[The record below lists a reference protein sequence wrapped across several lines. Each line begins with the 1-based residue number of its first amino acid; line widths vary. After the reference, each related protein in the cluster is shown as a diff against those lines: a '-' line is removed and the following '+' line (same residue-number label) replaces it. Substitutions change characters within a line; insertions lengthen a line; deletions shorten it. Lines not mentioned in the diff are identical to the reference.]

1 MNANDAV
8 DLCARAE
15 ESFKRLN
22 GCPLDKILDI
32 FGKMSE
38 KWADPEYRLR
48 KLALEQLP
56 EETGFSAEMIELGLK
71 ELCWTFDPTVLRKK
85 IATELRGIP
94 QTGAGSYN
102 YSTRTEFN
110 WRPLGTVLHV
120 LSGNVFLVAAG
131 SLVEGLLTG
140 NATILKMSSCEK
152 LFPRLLLESLR
163 ECDKEGIVSGSVFL
177 ADYSSSQADVI
188 AEFKKRVDAIVIW
201 GGEEAVKAYRDGLP
215 ARTKLVVFGPKLS
228 LAVATKEGLRAQGL
242 KLAAQRLAWDIS
254 IWDQNACTA
263 PQACFVEGEADASRL
278 AGALA
283 ASMKQIA
290 GKIPAGRP
298 DADTAA
304 EIRKL
309 RTVFEIAQTRK
320 EGSLLGSEKNLD
332 WTIVVDKNMNLEPSP
347 LHRTIKIIPY
357 KDFNEVSMQLERM
370 RGYIQTVGLTVS
382 PGERKEIVSKLEK
395 SGALRIVETGSMAGG
410 NIDDPHDGSYDLP
423 QLMNL
428 VFTRV
433 ALPAGLEPG
442 DLSTA
447 EERAGVINA
456 RFKELI
462 GTARASGY
470 YSKIL
475 KGLKIETIAD
485 IGKIPVLT
493 REKMEE
499 NMPPR
504 GFGLYTG
511 ALKEGG
517 FPGAITGGYVSRSG
531 GSTGA
536 PKFSIYDG
544 RDWEEMISH
553 AVGIL
558 RACGLKPGDRLA
570 NCFMAGDL
578 YGGFVSFDHINS
590 RLGVTTFAFAGTVR
604 PELFADTWRQF
615 SINAI
620 EGVPSSMLPMLR
632 KAKELQPALTLETVI
647 FAGSPLSETDRA
659 WLKSALKVKRVS
671 SVIGANDGGQLAYQ
685 CPEMNGAFH
694 HTVDDFNYLEI
705 TDEKGRGVP
714 DGTPGRILITSL
726 RKFAFPLIRYDVGDL
741 GRIVPGSCACGRT
754 ARVLEFLGKSGDEV
768 VLGCMNLK
776 YRELRSALK
785 KFSFTEL
792 QVAAKNS
799 VNGEILALRLETPE
813 FSSKTL
819 KSGVYSGVLEGL
831 PAIKSSLKSGSLH
844 KLEIELHKPGSLPRI
859 PSSRKVKNVIDE
871 R

>member
-1 MNANDAV
+1 MNANEAA

-15 ESFKRLN
+15 AGFKRLN
-22 GCPLDKILDI
+22 GLPLDKILDI
-32 FGKMSE
+32 LGKMSE
-38 KWADPEYRLR
+38 KWADPDYRLR

-56 EETGFSAEMIELGLK
+56 EETGFSAEMVELGLK
-71 ELCWTFDPTVLRKK
+71 ELCWTFDPPVLRKK
-85 IATELRGIP
+85 IATELRGVP
-94 QTGAGSYN
+94 QTGPGSYN

-140 NATILKMSSCEK
+140 NATILKMSSSEK
-152 LFPRLLLESLR
+152 IFPRLLLESLR

-188 AEFKKRVDAIVIW
+188 AEFKKRVDAILVW
-201 GGEEAVKAYRDGLP
+201 GGEGAVKAYRDGLP

-242 KLAAQRLAWDIS
+242 ELAAQRLAWDIS

-263 PQACFVEGEADASRL
+263 PQACFVEGEAGAASL

-283 ASMKQIA
+283 VAMKQISK
-290 GKIPAGRP
+290 KIPAGRL

-304 EIRKL
+304 EIRKI

-320 EGSLLGSEKNLD
+320 EGGLLGSEKNLD
-332 WTIVVDKNMNLEPSP
+332 WTIVVDKNMELEPSP
-347 LHRTIKIIPY
+347 LHRTVKITPY
-357 KDFNEVSMQLERM
+357 KDSNEVSRQLERM
-370 RGYIQTVGLTVS
+370 RGYIQTVGLAVS

-410 NIDDPHDGSYDLP
+410 EIDDPHDGGYDLP

-428 VFTRV
+428 VFTR
-433 ALPAGLEPG
+433 AAPPAGLEPG
-442 DLSTA
+442 DLLTG
-447 EERAGVINA
+447 EERTGVINA

-462 GTARASGY
+462 GTARASVY

-475 KGLKIETIAD
+475 KGLKINTIAD

-493 REKMEE
+493 REKMEA

-504 GFGLYTG
+504 GCGLYTG
-511 ALKEGG
+511 ELKEGG
-517 FPGAITGGYVSRSG
+517 FPGAITGGYVARSG

-544 RDWEEMISH
+544 RDWEAMINH

-570 NCFMAGDL
+570 NCFMAGEL
-578 YGGFVSFDHINS
+578 YGGFVSFDHINC
-590 RLGVTTFAFAGTVR
+590 RTGATTFAFAGEVR
-604 PELFADTWRQF
+604 PEMFADVWKKF

-620 EGVPSSMLPMLR
+620 EGIPSSMMPALR
-632 KAKELQPALTLETVI
+632 KAKKLEPALTLETII

-659 WLKSALKVKRVS
+659 WLKSALKAERVS
-671 SVIGANDGGQLAYQ
+671 SVIGANDGGQIAYQ
-685 CPEMNGAFH
+685 CPELSGAFH
-694 HTVDDFNYLEI
+694 HTADDFNYIEI
-705 TDEKGRGVP
+705 VDEKGRGVP
-714 DGTPGRILITSL
+714 DGKPGRILITSL
-726 RKFAFPLIRYDVGDL
+726 LKFAFPLIRYDVGDL
-741 GRIVPGSCACGRT
+741 GRIIPGKCACGRT
-754 ARVLEFLGKSGDEV
+754 GRVLEFLGKYGDDFTM
-768 VLGCMNLK
+768 GCMNLR
-776 YRELRSALK
+776 YQDIRGALK

-792 QVAAKNS
+792 QVAVKNS
-799 VNGEILALRLETPE
+799 AGGEILALPAKLI
-813 FSSKTL
+813 FSSFVK
-819 KSGVYSGVLEGL
+819 EFFQFR
-831 PAIKSSLKSGSLH
+831 
-844 KLEIELHKPGSLPRI
+844 EIDDAR
-859 PSSRKVKNVIDE
+859 
-871 R
+871 